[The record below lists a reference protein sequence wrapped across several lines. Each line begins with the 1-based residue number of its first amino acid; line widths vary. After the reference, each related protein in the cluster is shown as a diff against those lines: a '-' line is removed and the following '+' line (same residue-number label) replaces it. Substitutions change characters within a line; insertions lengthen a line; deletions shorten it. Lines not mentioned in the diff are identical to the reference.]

1 MSDWLLG
8 AAEAYNLDSYEQ
20 RERYSTHLLIPI
32 ETMRTVIRWSMESI
46 PDEVLIGFDPD
57 PERPNP
63 EMVEDVFGP
72 AQTTF
77 SGYGYLLGT
86 PHIVNVGDS
95 YSVHHVPE
103 EWTDG
108 VFSEERGARGSR
120 FASFLHSHPNAYA
133 HPSEADAEAAD
144 WTEGVEMILGV
155 RFSPAPLGLEWYDEE
170 ESHRRDLNPEH
181 VGEMPVLA
189 RVAGRKVHGFELIG
203 YLRNGEGV
211 NLLITDDEG
220 FPIGLSDFFKMEKE

>member
-8 AAEAYNLDSYEQ
+8 AVGAYNLDSYEQ

-211 NLLITDDEG
+211 NILITEDDG
-220 FPIGLSDFFKMEKE
+220 APIGLELSSN

>member
-63 EMVEDVFGP
+63 EVVEDVFGP

-170 ESHRRDLNPEH
+170 ESHRRDLNPEQG
-181 VGEMPVLA
+181 GELPVLA

-211 NLLITDDEG
+211 NLLITDAEG
-220 FPIGLSDFFKMEKE
+220 MPIGLDIG

>member
-1 MSDWLLG
+1 
-8 AAEAYNLDSYEQ
+8 
-20 RERYSTHLLIPI
+20 
-32 ETMRTVIRWSMESI
+32 MESI

-57 PERPNP
+57 PGRANP
-63 EMVEDVFGP
+63 EEVEMVFGP
-72 AQTTF
+72 SQTTF
-77 SGYGYLLGT
+77 SGCGFLLGT
-86 PHIVNVGDS
+86 PHIVNIGDS

-120 FASFLHSHPNAYA
+120 FSSFLHSHPNAYA
-133 HPSEADAEAAD
+133 HPSQADAEAAD

-170 ESHRRDLNPEH
+170 DGHRRDLNPDQ
-181 VGEMPVLA
+181 GGDLPVLA

-211 NLLITDDEG
+211 NLLITTEDG
-220 FPIGLSDFFKMEKE
+220 SPIGLDLAQG

>member
-63 EMVEDVFGP
+63 ERVEEVFGP
-72 AQTTF
+72 SQSAF

-108 VFSEERGARGSR
+108 VFSEERGGRGSR

-170 ESHRRDLNPEH
+170 EGHRRDLNPEH
-181 VGEMPVLA
+181 EGELPVLA

-211 NLLITDDEG
+211 NILITEDDG
-220 FPIGLSDFFKMEKE
+220 VPIGLDLSND

>member
-1 MSDWLLG
+1 MSDWLLE
-8 AAEAYNLDSYEQ
+8 AAEGYNLDSYEQ

-63 EMVEDVFGP
+63 EEVEGVFGP
-72 AQTTF
+72 SQSTF

-170 ESHRRDLNPEH
+170 ESHRRDLNPEQD
-181 VGEMPVLA
+181 GELPVLA

-211 NLLITDDEG
+211 NLLITDVG
-220 FPIGLSDFFKMEKE
+220 GMPIGLDLSSD

>member
-1 MSDWLLG
+1 MSDWLLE
-8 AAEAYNLDSYEQ
+8 AATAYNRDSYEQ
-20 RERYSTHLLIPI
+20 RSRYATHLLIPI
-32 ETMRTVIRWSMESI
+32 ETMGAVIRWSMESI

-57 PERPNP
+57 TERPNP
-63 EMVEDVFGP
+63 KSVEDEFGP
-72 AQTTF
+72 PQTTF

-95 YSVHHVPE
+95 FSVHHVPE

-120 FASFLHSHPNAYA
+120 FATFLHSHPNAYA
-133 HPSEADAEAAD
+133 HPSQADAEAAD

-155 RFSPAPLGLEWYDEE
+155 RFSPAPLGLEWYDQEE
-170 ESHRRDLNPEH
+170 GHRRDLNPDH
-181 VGEMPVLA
+181 GEELPVLA

-211 NLLITDDEG
+211 NLLITNEEG
-220 FPIGLSDFFKMEKE
+220 APIGLDLGQG

>member
-1 MSDWLLG
+1 MAE

-20 RERYSTHLLIPI
+20 RNRYSTHLLIPI
-32 ETMRTVIRWSMESI
+32 ETMRTVIQWSMESI

-57 PERPNP
+57 TERPNP
-63 EMVEDVFGP
+63 KEVEDVFGP
-72 AQTTF
+72 PQSTF
-77 SGYGYLLGT
+77 SGYGYLLGA
-86 PHIVNVGDS
+86 PHIINVGAS

-133 HPSEADAEAAD
+133 RPSEADAEASE

-155 RFSPAPLGLEWYDEE
+155 RFSPAPLGLEWYDDE
-170 ESHRRDLNPEH
+170 ESHRRDLKTDHEGGLP
-181 VGEMPVLA
+181 LS
-189 RVAGRKVHGFELIG
+189 LIH
-203 YLRNGEGV
+203 
-211 NLLITDDEG
+211 I
-220 FPIGLSDFFKMEKE
+220 

>member
-57 PERPNP
+57 AERPNP
-63 EMVEDVFGP
+63 ERVEEVFGP
-72 AQTTF
+72 SQSSF

-170 ESHRRDLNPEH
+170 EVHRRDLNPEH
-181 VGEMPVLA
+181 EGELPVLA

-211 NLLITDDEG
+211 NLLITDAEG
-220 FPIGLSDFFKMEKE
+220 MPIGLDFES

>member
-63 EMVEDVFGP
+63 EIVEEVFGP
-72 AQTTF
+72 SQSTF

-120 FASFLHSHPNAYA
+120 FSSFLHSHPT
-133 HPSEADAEAAD
+133 P
-144 WTEGVEMILGV
+144 TPG
-155 RFSPAPLGLEWYDEE
+155 PARPMP
-170 ESHRRDLNPEH
+170 RR
-181 VGEMPVLA
+181 
-189 RVAGRKVHGFELIG
+189 RTGRRGS
-203 YLRNGEGV
+203 R
-211 NLLITDDEG
+211 
-220 FPIGLSDFFKMEKE
+220 

>member
-1 MSDWLLG
+1 MSDWLLE

-63 EMVEDVFGP
+63 EKVEEVFGP
-72 AQTTF
+72 SQSTF

-170 ESHRRDLNPEH
+170 ESHRRDLRPEQE
-181 VGEMPVLA
+181 GGMPVLA

-211 NLLITDDEG
+211 NILITDAEG
-220 FPIGLSDFFKMEKE
+220 MPIGLDMG

>member
-63 EMVEDVFGP
+63 EEVEVVFGP
-72 AQTTF
+72 AQSTF

-120 FASFLHSHPNAYA
+120 FSSFLHSHPNAYA
-133 HPSEADAEAAD
+133 HPSESDAEAAD

-155 RFSPAPLGLEWYDEE
+155 RFSPAPLGLEWYDEQ
-170 ESHRRDLNPEH
+170 ESHRRGLNPEN
-181 VGEMPVLA
+181 EEDLPVLA
-189 RVAGRKVHGFELIG
+189 KVAGRKVHGFELIG

-211 NLLITDDEG
+211 NLLITESDG
-220 FPIGLSDFFKMEKE
+220 MPIGLNIT

>member
-63 EMVEDVFGP
+63 ESVEEVFGP
-72 AQTTF
+72 SQSTF
-77 SGYGYLLGT
+77 SGYGYLLGK

-181 VGEMPVLA
+181 EGELPVLA

-211 NLLITDDEG
+211 NLLITDVG
-220 FPIGLSDFFKMEKE
+220 GMPIGLDLAQ

>member
-8 AAEAYNLDSYEQ
+8 AVGAYNLDSYEQ

-181 VGEMPVLA
+181 VGEKPVLA

-211 NLLITDDEG
+211 NILITDAEG
-220 FPIGLSDFFKMEKE
+220 VPIGLNIG

>member
-8 AAEAYNLDSYEQ
+8 AAEAYNLASYEQ

-32 ETMRTVIRWSMESI
+32 ETMRTVIQWSMEAI
-46 PDEVLIGFDPD
+46 PDEVLIGCDPD

-63 EMVEDVFGP
+63 EIVEEAFGP
-72 AQTTF
+72 SQSTF

-86 PHIVNVGDS
+86 PHIVNVGAS

-155 RFSPAPLGLEWYDEE
+155 RFSPAPLGLEWYDQEDG
-170 ESHRRDLNPEH
+170 HRRDLGPEH
-181 VGEMPVLA
+181 EGDLPVLA

-211 NLLITDDEG
+211 NLLITDEIG
-220 FPIGLSDFFKMEKE
+220 IPIGLDIG

>member
-57 PERPNP
+57 TERPNP
-63 EMVEDVFGP
+63 EEVEEVFGP
-72 AQTTF
+72 SQSTF

-170 ESHRRDLNPEH
+170 EGHRRDLNPEQG
-181 VGEMPVLA
+181 GELPVLA

-211 NLLITDDEG
+211 NILITEDDG
-220 FPIGLSDFFKMEKE
+220 VPIGLDLSND

>member
-57 PERPNP
+57 PERANP
-63 EMVEDVFGP
+63 EIVEEVFGP
-72 AQTTF
+72 SQSTF

-120 FASFLHSHPNAYA
+120 FSSFLHSHPNAYA
-133 HPSEADAEAAD
+133 RPSEADAEAAD

-155 RFSPAPLGLEWYDEE
+155 RFSPAPLGLEWYDEG
-170 ESHRRDLNPEH
+170 ESHRRDLNP
-181 VGEMPVLA
+181 
-189 RVAGRKVHGFELIG
+189 
-203 YLRNGEGV
+203 
-211 NLLITDDEG
+211 
-220 FPIGLSDFFKMEKE
+220 

>member
-1 MSDWLLG
+1 MSDWLLDAVG
-8 AAEAYNLDSYEQ
+8 AYNLDSYEQ

-181 VGEMPVLA
+181 VGKMPVLA

-211 NLLITDDEG
+211 NILITEDDG
-220 FPIGLSDFFKMEKE
+220 VPIGLELSSD

>member
-63 EMVEDVFGP
+63 ERVEEVFGP
-72 AQTTF
+72 SQSTF

-108 VFSEERGARGSR
+108 VFSEERGARG
-120 FASFLHSHPNAYA
+120 
-133 HPSEADAEAAD
+133 
-144 WTEGVEMILGV
+144 
-155 RFSPAPLGLEWYDEE
+155 
-170 ESHRRDLNPEH
+170 
-181 VGEMPVLA
+181 
-189 RVAGRKVHGFELIG
+189 
-203 YLRNGEGV
+203 
-211 NLLITDDEG
+211 
-220 FPIGLSDFFKMEKE
+220 

>member
-20 RERYSTHLLIPI
+20 REMYSTHLLIPI
-32 ETMRTVIRWSMESI
+32 DTMRTVIRWSMESI

-63 EMVEDVFGP
+63 QRVEEVFGP
-72 AQTTF
+72 AQSTF

-170 ESHRRDLNPEH
+170 EGHRRDLNPEH
-181 VGEMPVLA
+181 GGDLPVLA

-211 NLLITDDEG
+211 NLLITDAEG
-220 FPIGLSDFFKMEKE
+220 IPIGLDIS

>member
-1 MSDWLLG
+1 MSDWLLDAVG
-8 AAEAYNLDSYEQ
+8 AYNLDSYEQ
-20 RERYSTHLLIPI
+20 RERYSTYLLIPI

-155 RFSPAPLGLEWYDEE
+155 RFSPAPLGLEWYDEG

-220 FPIGLSDFFKMEKE
+220 FPIGLDAL